1 MMALKKAKR
10 INDQIAEILSIK
22 KESFWSL
29 ETKCGLFFSSVKASH
44 SNGKLGM
51 KRNKSIT
58 VELSGGR
65 WHTKQQRAARSNY
78 QKLFLVRILMDPSS
92 TDSPL
97 SPLWFLFPFSI
108 LSCEKISK
116 AIRKITRDGFCMNFR
131 ATFYLLYAKG
141 RELKRRTTACLIF
154 SPTQWRRASFIDPGQ
169 DTTHDTPNG
178 SSSVRAQ

>member
-1 MMALKKAKR
+1 
-10 INDQIAEILSIK
+10 
-22 KESFWSL
+22 
-29 ETKCGLFFSSVKASH
+29 
-44 SNGKLGM
+44 
-51 KRNKSIT
+51 
-58 VELSGGR
+58 
-65 WHTKQQRAARSNY
+65 
-78 QKLFLVRILMDPSS
+78 VRILMDPSS